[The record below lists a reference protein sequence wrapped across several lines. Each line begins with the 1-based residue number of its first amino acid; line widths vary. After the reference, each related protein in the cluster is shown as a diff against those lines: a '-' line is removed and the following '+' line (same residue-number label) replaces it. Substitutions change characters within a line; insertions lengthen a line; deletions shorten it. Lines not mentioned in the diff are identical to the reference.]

1 MELTGTMSHTRSI
14 YCLMW
19 GVWTHIFQ
27 SLFLGRLEKCYLC
40 KSLVPIK
47 DYQTHV
53 DKCLQSAAQETQG
66 TQMLKGS
73 KSRGLNLTDI
83 TLQSHQHNDV
93 ENLQQQLYE
102 RYLFLTAMSPTSLA
116 GNRTRRQTPNHAG
129 AVRVH
134 LNSAARYFRDP
145 PELSSPLRALQRGDC
160 TEDENN
166 SALDFSG
173 MSPPREEQAGSFSS
187 SHLSISDSPIR
198 SFVSISEIKDCLVDF
213 KKQLSRPP
221 KHQPNKK
228 RPQHRGKRR
237 RM

>member
-1 MELTGTMSHTRSI
+1 MSHTRSI

-73 KSRGLNLTDI
+73 KETEREGRLLTM
-83 TLQSHQHNDV
+83 LEQS
-93 ENLQQQLYE
+93 ESI
-102 RYLFLTAMSPTSLA
+102 LT
-116 GNRTRRQTPNHAG
+116 
-129 AVRVH
+129 
-134 LNSAARYFRDP
+134 
-145 PELSSPLRALQRGDC
+145 
-160 TEDENN
+160 DENN